1 MCLRSL
7 RLLPTTSATSAKI
20 LRTAS
25 SLGMATHDDIWKL
38 AEIGEEIPLE
48 TAFAPELA
56 EITD

>member
-1 MCLRSL
+1 
-7 RLLPTTSATSAKI
+7 
-20 LRTAS
+20 
-25 SLGMATHDDIWKL
+25 MATHDDIWKL